1 MLNLFSPRKLPWI
14 SGSDGEKKVVL
25 TAVEVES
32 LRSEIAS
39 LEEREAHLKAQ
50 LEHID
55 EILQSARMSGY
66 LYVRTRWEALPGEP
80 LPLDDDTEVDD
91 WIPRFLVLQGSC
103 IYLFSSSIDLSP
115 QDSTLLSDVVE
126 VGAMPC
132 LMRDDGDTRYCFFI
146 STRHGLRYECSSS
159 SKIQVDSWLGSLQN
173 HKMSSQIC
181 RSASRAAKSLIS
193 TSSKHSSRAFSGGR
207 AAAAAAAVSLRG
219 VVPSLASYGRTES
232 GNASRAWISGVLAL
246 PAAAYMLQE
255 QEAHAAEMERTFIAI
270 KPDGVQRGLISEI
283 ISRFER
289 KGFKLVAIKVV
300 IPSKE
305 FAQKHYHDLS
315 ERPFFNGLCDFLSSG
330 PVLAMVWEG
339 EGVIR
344 YGRKLIGATDPQK
357 SEPGTIRGDLA
368 VVVGRNI
375 IHGSDGPETAK
386 DEIKLWFKPEE
397 LVHYTSNS
405 EKWLY
410 GEN

>member
-103 IYLFSSSIDLSP
+103 IYLYSSSIDLSP

-132 LMRDDGDTRYCFFI
+132 LMRDGGDTRYCFFI
-146 STRHGLRYECSSS
+146 STRHGLRYECSSA

-173 HKMSSQIC
+173 HSDQQSNG
-181 RSASRAAKSLIS
+181 
-193 TSSKHSSRAFSGGR
+193 T
-207 AAAAAAAVSLRG
+207 
-219 VVPSLASYGRTES
+219 VP
-232 GNASRAWISGVLAL
+232 
-246 PAAAYMLQE
+246 
-255 QEAHAAEMERTFIAI
+255 
-270 KPDGVQRGLISEI
+270 
-283 ISRFER
+283 
-289 KGFKLVAIKVV
+289 
-300 IPSKE
+300 
-305 FAQKHYHDLS
+305 
-315 ERPFFNGLCDFLSSG
+315 
-330 PVLAMVWEG
+330 
-339 EGVIR
+339 
-344 YGRKLIGATDPQK
+344 
-357 SEPGTIRGDLA
+357 
-368 VVVGRNI
+368 
-375 IHGSDGPETAK
+375 
-386 DEIKLWFKPEE
+386 DELTK
-397 LVHYTSNS
+397 T
-405 EKWLY
+405 
-410 GEN
+410 